1 MPVTSLKK
9 SQKIRQS
16 VTDRNKMKKRKF
28 YKNCML
34 FMLLRAFTI
43 NSLLTF
49 YSMPMLKMSHARVP
63 SPKHD
68 CHTFQLCQHLNRFA
82 KLYSKICQAFHR
94 SVLIQTVFFYVFQTF
109 MLCYAFTSPLQHV
122 IQVCEGFILECSQQK
137 AR

>member
-1 MPVTSLKK
+1 M
-9 SQKIRQS
+9 
-16 VTDRNKMKKRKF
+16 TDRNKMKKRKF

-82 KLYSKICQAFHR
+82 KLYSKICQSFHR
-94 SVLIQTVFFYVFQTF
+94 SVLVQTGFFTYSKPLCCA
-109 MLCYAFTSPLQHV
+109 MLSLRPFSTLFKFV
-122 IQVCEGFILECSQQK
+122 K
-137 AR
+137 ALFRSADNKK

>member
-1 MPVTSLKK
+1 M
-9 SQKIRQS
+9 
-16 VTDRNKMKKRKF
+16 TDRNKMKKRKF

-94 SVLIQTVFFYVFQTF
+94 SVLIQTVFFTYSKPLCCV
-109 MLCYAFTSPLQHV
+109 MLSLRPFSTLFKFV
-122 IQVCEGFILECSQQK
+122 K
-137 AR
+137 ALFWSAHNKKQDHLR